1 MEISDVTQPLKV
13 SNANL
18 AQSSFD
24 DVDLS
29 LSVFRNARLQ
39 RVRLTDVDL
48 ERSVVRNANLSRVE
62 IDDCNLAGMRINGV
76 LVEDLLAAYA
86 RQRRA

>member
-1 MEISDVTQPLKV
+1 M
-13 SNANL
+13 
-18 AQSSFD
+18 
-24 DVDLS
+24 
-29 LSVFRNARLQ
+29 
-39 RVRLTDVDL
+39 RLTDVDL

-76 LVEDLLAAYA
+76 LVEDLLAVYA